1 MSYFCLIYFVQRE
14 RQDLLS
20 IVFPLLESKKQQQRK
35 GFWCLKLSCVGTHIQ
50 FFCCMIAAT
59 NWRNNVTVMRL
70 LFVLEL
76 LFSNC
81 TSFYLRNSKKEYFLS
96 ILLSYF
102 EFYFTKM
109 HTNIIKQPFRAAMAQ
124 RFSGSILGYTYQLI
138 LGIQTLVVVLIE
150 TEGFRPFASTSLI
163 HCAGLWLLAQAV
175 LPTNISPT
183 GRLTDK
189 TLP

>member
-1 MSYFCLIYFVQRE
+1 M
-14 RQDLLS
+14 
-20 IVFPLLESKKQQQRK
+20 
-35 GFWCLKLSCVGTHIQ
+35 
-50 FFCCMIAAT
+50 
-59 NWRNNVTVMRL
+59 TVMRL

-81 TSFYLRNSKKEYFLS
+81 TSFYLRNSKKEYFLRS
-96 ILLSYF
+96 KHKYF
-102 EFYFTKM
+102 EFYLTEM
-109 HTNIIKQPFRAAMAQ
+109 YTNINKEAFRAAMAQ

-138 LGIQTLVVVLIE
+138 LGLQTLVVVLIE

-163 HCAGLWLLAQAV
+163 HCAGLWLLAQVV

>member
-1 MSYFCLIYFVQRE
+1 M
-14 RQDLLS
+14 
-20 IVFPLLESKKQQQRK
+20 
-35 GFWCLKLSCVGTHIQ
+35 
-50 FFCCMIAAT
+50 
-59 NWRNNVTVMRL
+59 TVMRL

-81 TSFYLRNSKKEYFLS
+81 TSFYFRNSKKEYFLRTKHK
-96 ILLSYF
+96 YF
-102 EFYFTKM
+102 EFYFTQM
-109 HTNIIKQPFRAAMAQ
+109 YMNIVKQPFRAAMAQ

-138 LGIQTLVVVLIE
+138 LGLQTLVVVLTD
-150 TEGFRPFASTSLI
+150 TEEFRPFASLI

-175 LPTNISPT
+175 LPTKISPT

>member
-1 MSYFCLIYFVQRE
+1 M
-14 RQDLLS
+14 LS
-20 IVFPLLESKKQQQRK
+20 IVFPLLESKKQRQRK
-35 GFWCLKLSCVGTHIQ
+35 GFCCLKLSCVGTHTQ

-76 LFSNC
+76 LSSNC
-81 TSFYLRNSKKEYFLS
+81 TSFYLSNSKKEYFLRKTKCE
-96 ILLSYF
+96 YF
-102 EFYFTKM
+102 EFYFTEM
-109 HTNIIKQPFRAAMAQ
+109 YTNIIKQPFRAAMAQ
-124 RFSGSILGYTYQLI
+124 RLSGSILGYTYQLI
-138 LGIQTLVVVLIE
+138 LGLQTLIVVLI
-150 TEGFRPFASTSLI
+150 EGFRPFASTSLI

-175 LPTNISPT
+175 LPTKISPT